1 MPSVPT
7 SLAALPVQG
16 GVGFDVDNL
25 LGLVI
30 VFFAVIW
37 PVIRGLLNAAKS
49 NRQDFQARIGTSAN
63 PRRSNALEAFLEGLR
78 EEDDD
83 DEEPDRVRRSA
94 ERIRMR
100 REQREEELAAQRLR
114 RERSMAA
121 SRSDPFKV
129 SEEEEVEATIQEVP
143 KERPAALAS
152 SGSGRGHLETAPESA
167 FEVSIKGDLEEIP
180 SEDALEADLFARPE
194 PERSAEPGRRPDE
207 EGLEVLSGAGERAA
221 FALESEL
228 SSPLGRIQAGRSP
241 WRSAI
246 LITEILGPPISL
258 APHDD
263 QLL

>member
-49 NRQDFQARIGTSAN
+49 NRQDFQARSGSDSS
-63 PRRSNALEAFLEGLR
+63 RSNALEAFLEGLR
-78 EEDDD
+78 EDDD
-83 DEEPDRVRRSA
+83 DGDEEEADRRRRA
-94 ERIRMR
+94 AARARRR
-100 REQREEELAAQRLR
+100 REQREEELAAQRAR
-114 RERSMAA
+114 RERAMEAA
-121 SRSDPFKV
+121 RSDPF
-129 SEEEEVEATIQEVP
+129 EAGEEVLAGATVQEIP
-143 KERPAALAS
+143 KERPSVLAP
-152 SGSGRGHLETAPESA
+152 SGGGREDRGRGPTKR
-167 FEVSIKGDLEEIP
+167 FEVAIYGDLDEIP

-194 PERSAEPGRRPDE
+194 PEREPDE

-221 FALESEL
+221 FALESEQA
-228 SSPLGRIQAGRSP
+228 SPLERIQAGRSP

-246 LITEILGPPISL
+246 LMKEILGPPISVT
-258 APHDD
+258 PHDD